1 MNREQFIEEF
11 KRRLE
16 IESPHKDAFV
26 ELFIKTIEDLV
37 EPTSNLDISLIEE
50 SSCLTNIALHW
61 PGEIDEYWVALVVMT
76 AKTFVR
82 AAPKEAALLRKSR

>member
-16 IESPHKDAFV
+16 IESPHKDM
-26 ELFIKTIEDLV
+26 
-37 EPTSNLDISLIEE
+37 SLIEE

-82 AAPKEAALLRKSR
+82 AAPKEAALLRKPR